1 MCKQIA
7 DVVMHARA
15 KEQDIL
21 IVSTVQQACGFLETD
36 EPMYRSFFVMH
47 AVVAPPMHVWKPL
60 FHIVVKQVMA
70 TWIFMRRNQNNNGLS
85 SGDVT
90 SKYSELMSPLAMM
103 HLEAHNE
110 YVQQSRLGT

>member
-47 AVVAPPMHVWKPL
+47 AVVAPPMHV
-60 FHIVVKQVMA
+60 
-70 TWIFMRRNQNNNGLS
+70 
-85 SGDVT
+85 
-90 SKYSELMSPLAMM
+90 
-103 HLEAHNE
+103 
-110 YVQQSRLGT
+110 